1 MSEVTRGEMTQ
12 LIAEFASK
20 DPNYRKALLADP
32 KKVLEAQMQ
41 RKIPDN
47 VKVKVVEE
55 TPDTVYLIAP
65 YVAKQGELSDSDLER
80 VAGGNKKGGSD
91 SSGSDTSNTYTCND
105 TKGVGTRVQ
114 IETNSSLFG

>member
-1 MSEVTRGEMTQ
+1 MSEVTRGEITQ
-12 LIAEFASK
+12 LIADFARK
-20 DPNYRKALLADP
+20 DPSYRQALLADP

-41 RKIPDN
+41 QKIPDN

-65 YVAKQGELSDSDLER
+65 YVAAAGELSDSDLER

-91 SSGSDTSNTYTCND
+91 SSGSDKSNTYTCND

-114 IETNSSLFG
+114 ISTNSSLFG

>member
-1 MSEVTRGEMTQ
+1 MSEITRGEMTQ
-12 LIAEFASK
+12 LMAEWASK

-65 YVAKQGELSDSDLER
+65 YVAQQGELSDSDLER

-91 SSGSDTSNTYTCND
+91 SSGSDNQNTYTCND

-114 IETNSSLFG
+114 ITTQASLFG

>member
-1 MSEVTRGEMTQ
+1 MSEVTRGEITQ

-20 DPNYRKALLADP
+20 DPSYRKALLADP

-65 YVAKQGELSDSDLER
+65 YVAQSGELSDSDLER